1 MAPRTWA
8 GRMVE
13 LVWMFTAL
21 LITSTFSGT
30 IAAALTAERLS
41 QLVEGPADLSGI
53 TTGSIT
59 KSAADG
65 WLRSYGLNFI
75 PYQNVQ
81 EGLEAEAAY
90 NARKVARRPAV
101 PRKMLATALTSVGVA
116 IAAYLGDSGIIGS
129 ALYGLAAAGLHTATF
144 GIDPMRD

>member
-81 EGLEAEAAY
+81 EGLEA
-90 NARKVARRPAV
+90 VATGEVGSFVYDRPLL
-101 PRKMLATALTSVGVA
+101 RYLIEKKQKIDWR
-116 IAAYLGDSGIIGS
+116 IAEQ
-129 ALYGLAAAGLHTATF
+129 
-144 GIDPMRD
+144 